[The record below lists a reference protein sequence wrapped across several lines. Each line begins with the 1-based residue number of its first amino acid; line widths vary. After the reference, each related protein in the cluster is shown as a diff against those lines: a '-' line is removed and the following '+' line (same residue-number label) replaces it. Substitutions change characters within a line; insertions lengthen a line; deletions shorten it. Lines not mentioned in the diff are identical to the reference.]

1 MKKST
6 ILIIFIIYM
15 ASIVMIGFFGMA
27 SKVYDEIKYVT
38 AIEIEAEAESEEMF
52 SFKQLENTAQ
62 GNKQYQLV
70 VKFANALVGSFEID
84 GIQMER
90 KYIPLTLIPHVT
102 YDTGDVA
109 NAEEESI
116 VYRISD
122 EKLIEK
128 NHVSLSSR
136 GELFCFK
143 KDSAFIIYVDPSTKS
158 SNEVGVIINVF
169 VI

>member
-1 MKKST
+1 M
-6 ILIIFIIYM
+6 
-15 ASIVMIGFFGMA
+15 
-27 SKVYDEIKYVT
+27 
-38 AIEIEAEAESEEMF
+38 
-52 SFKQLENTAQ
+52 
-62 GNKQYQLV
+62 
-70 VKFANALVGSFEID
+70 
-84 GIQMER
+84 
-90 KYIPLTLIPHVT
+90 P